1 MARSLARSSTQYL
14 SLSSAVLTAAP
25 ITMACWVY
33 PTTIGSAG
41 ALTAMSL
48 SRTNTNNNIFNLDL
62 GDFLAGDPVRAVA
75 IESSS
80 IVGVASTTTGY
91 STNEWQHIAAVF
103 ASSTSRSAYRNGTAK
118 STNTSSVSP
127 SGVNATYI
135 GAWYTG
141 AGGSLD
147 AAAFFDG
154 RVCEAGIWNAALDD
168 AEIAALA
175 DGYSP
180 LLIRPASLVAYW
192 PLGGRYGQSDRDRWR
207 NGYDLTA
214 NNSPTWTDH
223 PRIVYPQPMVLPFKT
238 TGGGGGGVANP
249 VLFHSYYMS
258 QGMRP

>member
-1 MARSLARSSTQYL
+1 MARSLTRSSTQYL
-14 SLSSAVLTAAP
+14 SLSSAALTAAP

-91 STNEWQHIAAVF
+91 TTNQWQHIAAVF

-118 STNTSSVSP
+118 ATNTSSVSP

-147 AAAFFDG
+147 TAAFFDG

-207 NGYDLTA
+207 NGHDLTA

-223 PRIVYPQPMVLPFKT
+223 PRIIYPPPIGLPSRVV
-238 TGGGGGGVANP
+238 GGGGGVA
-249 VLFHSYYMS
+249 S
-258 QGMRP
+258 RPYAWQSARLIGAGR